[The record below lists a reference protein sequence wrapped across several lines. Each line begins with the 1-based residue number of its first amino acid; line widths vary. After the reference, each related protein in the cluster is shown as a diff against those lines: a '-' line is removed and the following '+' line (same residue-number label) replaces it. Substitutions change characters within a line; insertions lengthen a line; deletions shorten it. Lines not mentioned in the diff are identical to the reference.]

1 MKLAHVGL
9 ACHTQEEIAAA
20 VDLPIGTIKDQMSKK
35 EWLDL
40 EKFPKPTKLL
50 ATFQDAK
57 QGGINEIEGEG
68 G

>member
-1 MKLAHVGL
+1 MWL

-50 ATFQDAK
+50 ATFEDADFRQPIYNVWLLPK
-57 QGGINEIEGEG
+57 
-68 G
+68 